1 MPASDETAVMHRFMR
16 QLLQDVEV
24 LDRMLADS
32 LFETDV
38 RRIGVE
44 QELFLI
50 DGDGQA
56 CSCAPDVLA
65 RSTDRRLVAEIGQF
79 NLEIN
84 LEPLLFSG
92 DALRQMEARLNEGL
106 GYARALARE
115 AGADVVLFGILPT
128 VHRSNLMLDHMMPQA
143 RYHSLFEREM
153 ALRNG
158 STASIRISGQDELY
172 MRHDVA
178 ILEAATASFQLHLQV
193 TPGDFARY
201 YNAAQLAAAPVL
213 AAAANAPLLFGRR
226 LWHETRIA
234 AFQHAVDTRGGTPN
248 LREVAP
254 RVRFGEGWLRGP
266 VTDLFKEDIARFR
279 VTLPTDGL
287 EDAEAALEAGRPP
300 RLEALQ
306 LHNSTVYRWNR
317 ACYGITD
324 GKPHLRIENRILPAG
339 PSVLDEVANAA
350 LWFGLVNGLAL
361 HHPDLARQIDFDDA
375 KRNFISA
382 ARLGLDA
389 ELAWFSGESYTASTL
404 MQRAILPLADEGLRA
419 AGINEADRA
428 AYLGVIEARTSS
440 GRSGARWQLE
450 AFDCDKDHLRRSAR
464 LRRIVKAA
472 RDNQEE
478 GTPVHTWPMP
488 SLDPRLSPRPRGVR
502 VEQYMATDLFTVHEG
517 ESVELVANMMEWQAL
532 RHVLVEDDRHQLVGL
547 IDRRTLLRY
556 LVEFA
561 LDGAGGDIPAVRE
574 TMIRGLITAEP
585 DTPVAEAL
593 RLMRR
598 HCIGSLPVVQD
609 GRLVGLVSE
618 RSLLALADQVIEE
631 AVEGKED
638 APLFES

>member
-1 MPASDETAVMHRFMR
+1 MHRFVH
-16 QLLQDVEV
+16 QLLRDVEV
-24 LDRMLADS
+24 LDRMMEEE

-56 CSCAPDVLA
+56 RSCAPDVLA
-65 RSTDRRLVAEIGQF
+65 QSTDERLVAEIGRF

-84 LEPLLFSG
+84 LEPLPFSG
-92 DALRQMEARLNEGL
+92 DSLSRIEALLNDRL
-106 GYARALARE
+106 GYARHLARE
-115 AGADVVLFGILPT
+115 AEADVVLFGILPT
-128 VHRSNLMLDHMMPQA
+128 IHRSDLMLEHMMPHP
-143 RYHSLFEREM
+143 RYHNLFERET
-153 ALRNG
+153 ALRSG
-158 STASIRISGQDELY
+158 ASSSIRISGKDELY

-193 TPGDFARY
+193 APDAFARH
-201 YNAAQLAAAPVL
+201 YNAAQLATAPVL
-213 AAAANAPLLFGRR
+213 AVAANAPLLFGRR

-234 AFQHAVDTRGGTPN
+234 AFQHAVDTRAGTPN

-254 RVRFGEGWLRGP
+254 RVRFGEDWLRGP
-266 VTDLFKEDIARFR
+266 VTELFKEDIARFR

-300 RLEALQ
+300 KLEALQ

-339 PSVLDEVANAA
+339 PSVADEVANAA

-361 HHPDLARQIDFDDA
+361 HHPDLSRQVDFDDA
-375 KRNFISA
+375 KRNFMAA

-389 ELAWFSGESYTASTL
+389 ELVWLGGDTYTAGTL
-404 MQRAILPLADEGLRA
+404 IQRAVLPLADEGLRA
-419 AGINEADRA
+419 AGIDEADRRR
-428 AYLGVIEARTSS
+428 YLGLIEARTSS
-440 GRSGARWQLE
+440 GQNGSRWQLE
-450 AFDCDKDHLRRSAR
+450 AFECDKDRLRRSAR

-472 RDNQEE
+472 RANQEA
-478 GTPVHTWPMP
+478 GTPVHAWPMP
-488 SLDPRLSPRPRGVR
+488 SLDPRPSPKPRGVR

-517 ESVELVANMMEWQAL
+517 ESVELVAHMMEWQAL
-532 RHVLVEDDRHQLVGL
+532 RHILVEDDRHQLVGL

-556 LVEFA
+556 LVEQG
-561 LDGAGGDIPAVRE
+561 LDGASEDVLPVRE
-574 TMIRGLITAEP
+574 AMIRDLVTAAP
-585 DTPVAEAL
+585 DTPVSEAM

-598 HCIGSLPVVQD
+598 HCIGSLPVVQE

-631 AVEGKED
+631 AVEGKGAEGKG
-638 APLFES
+638 E

>member
-1 MPASDETAVMHRFMR
+1 MPDREQTVLMHRFIHR
-16 QLLQDVEV
+16 LLQDVEV
-24 LDRMLADS
+24 LDRMLAEGH
-32 LFETDV
+32 FKADV

-50 DGDGQA
+50 DGDGHA
-56 CSCAPDVLA
+56 ASCAPAVLA
-65 RSTDRRLVAEIGQF
+65 RSTDPSLVAEIGRF

-84 LEPLLFSG
+84 LAPLPFAG
-92 DALRQMEARLNEGL
+92 DSLSRVETRLGERL
-106 GYARALARE
+106 GYARRLARE

-128 VHRSNLMLDHMMPQA
+128 VRRSDLMLEHMMPHP
-143 RYHSLFEREM
+143 RYHRLFEQEE
-153 ALRNG
+153 ALRTD
-158 STASIRISGQDELY
+158 TATIRIDGQDELY

-178 ILEAATASFQLHLQV
+178 ILEAATASFQVHLQV
-193 TPGDFARY
+193 VPGEFARY
-201 YNAAQLAAAPVL
+201 YNAAQVAAAPVL

-234 AFQHAVDTRGGTPN
+234 AFQHAVDTRAGTPN

-254 RVRFGEGWLRGP
+254 RVRFGGDWLRGP

-279 VTLPTDGL
+279 VTLPADHL

-300 RLEALQ
+300 KLEALQ

-339 PSVLDEVANAA
+339 PSVVDEVANAA
-350 LWFGLVNGLAL
+350 LWLGLVNGLAR
-361 HHPDLARQIDFDDA
+361 HHPDVDRQLDFDDV
-375 KRNFISA
+375 KRNFLAA

-389 ELAWFSGESYTASTL
+389 ELVWLGGASYPAGSL
-404 MQRAILPLADEGLRA
+404 LRGALIPLAGEGLRA
-419 AGINEADRA
+419 AGIDEADRRR
-428 AYLGVIEARTSS
+428 YLDLIEARVTS
-440 GRSGARWQLE
+440 GRNGARWQLD
-450 AFDCDKDHLRRSAR
+450 AFDHDKATLRRSVR
-464 LRRIVKAA
+464 LSRLVKAA
-472 RDNQEE
+472 QEHQE
-478 GTPVHTWPMP
+478 KGTPVHAWPMP
-488 SLDPRLSPRPRGVR
+488 EGPVPKPNLEPHRFR

-517 ESVELVANMMEWQAL
+517 ESVELVASLMEWQAL
-532 RHVLVEDDRHQLVGL
+532 RHVLVEDDRHRLVGL

-556 LVEFA
+556 LVEQG
-561 LDGAGGDIPAVRE
+561 LDGTSEDAMPVRE
-574 TMIRGLITAEP
+574 AMIRNLVTAAPETSVP
-585 DTPVAEAL
+585 EAM
-593 RLMRR
+593 RLMRQ

-631 AVEGKED
+631 VVGSEG
-638 APLFES
+638 

>member
-1 MPASDETAVMHRFMR
+1 MPASDETAVLHRFVH
-16 QLLQDVEV
+16 QLLRDVEV
-24 LDRMLADS
+24 LDQMLAEN

-44 QELFLI
+44 QELFLV

-56 CSCAPDVLA
+56 RSCAPDVLE
-65 RSTDRRLVAEIGQF
+65 RSTDRGLVAEIGRF

-84 LEPLLFSG
+84 LEPLPFSG
-92 DALRQMEARLNEGL
+92 DSLRRMERLLNDQV
-106 GYARALARE
+106 GYARRLARE

-128 VHRSNLMLDHMMPQA
+128 IRRSDLMLEQMMPNP
-143 RYHSLFEREM
+143 RYHNLFEREM
-153 ALRNG
+153 ALRSG
-158 STASIRISGQDELY
+158 TSAIRISGQDELY
-172 MRHDVA
+172 MRHDMA

-193 TPGDFARY
+193 APDAFARY

-226 LWHETRIA
+226 LWHETRVA
-234 AFQHAVDTRGGTPN
+234 AFQHAVDTRAGTPN

-254 RVRFGEGWLRGP
+254 RVRFGEGWLHGP
-266 VTDLFKEDIARFR
+266 VTELFKEDIARFR

-287 EDAEAALEAGRPP
+287 EDAEAALGAGRPP
-300 RLEALQ
+300 KLEALQ

-339 PSVLDEVANAA
+339 PSLADEVANAA
-350 LWFGLVNGLAL
+350 LWFGLVNGLAR
-361 HHPDLARQIDFDDA
+361 HHPDVPHQVDFDDA
-375 KRNFISA
+375 KRNFIAA

-389 ELAWFSGESYTASTL
+389 ELVWLGGDSYMAGTL
-404 MQRAILPLADEGLRA
+404 LQRAILPLAEEGLRA
-419 AGINEADRA
+419 AGIDEADRRH
-428 AYLGVIEARTSS
+428 YLGLIEARVAS
-440 GRSGARWQLE
+440 GQNGARWQLS
-450 AFDCDKDHLRRSAR
+450 AFDHDRDTLRRSVR
-464 LRRIVKAA
+464 LSRLVKAA
-472 RDNQEE
+472 LAHQEE
-478 GTPVHTWPMP
+478 GAPVHAWPMP
-488 SLDPRLSPRPRGVR
+488 EGPAPKPTLEPRQVR

-517 ESVELVANMMEWQAL
+517 ESIELVASLMEWQAL
-532 RHVLVEDDRHQLVGL
+532 RHVLVEDGRHRLVGL

-556 LVEFA
+556 LVERG
-561 LDGAGGDIPAVRE
+561 LGGAEEDAMPVRE
-574 TMIRGLITAEP
+574 AMIRNLVT
-585 DTPVAEAL
+585 VAPETSVPEAM

-618 RSLLALADQVIEE
+618 RSLLALADHVIEE
-631 AVEGKED
+631 AVAVGAVKGEE
-638 APLFES
+638 